1 MTVLGPP
8 PDQRVKNGPPAD
20 IRPGHNL
27 ANQGGLTGQ
36 TTGPDP
42 TGPQFSPCS
51 VPDKARALLK
61 LPGLTR
67 GPDQASA
74 AIYSPAPVTRT
85 AAGDNQA
92 RTAAHLLSPE
102 PVPGSPEPSG
112 PPPGQLTGWQDHAR
126 ASAAIYS
133 PAPAT
138 GQLQPAFKL
147 ERSLTQSHRAETVA
161 GYPKP
166 SGPPSGATGRR
177 RAVVGGQA
185 GEDSDS
191 PAPAGVVR
199 GSGLRRKSRAGP
211 SRTRP

>member
-1 MTVLGPP
+1 M
-8 PDQRVKNGPPAD
+8 
-20 IRPGHNL
+20 
-27 ANQGGLTGQ
+27 
-36 TTGPDP
+36 
-42 TGPQFSPCS
+42 
-51 VPDKARALLK
+51 
-61 LPGLTR
+61 
-67 GPDQASA
+67 
-74 AIYSPAPVTRT
+74 TRT

-147 ERSLTQSHRAETVA
+147 ERSLTQSRRAETVA

-166 SGPPSGATGRR
+166 SGPQSGATGRR

-199 GSGLRRKSRAGP
+199 GSGLRRKSRAGR
-211 SRTRP
+211 SRTRPGSSDGQPVSAHDPIREKPNRAGRAQRHGGTRTQHVQAVEPVRLGTARYGSIQDKFSQSSSSHSYTRTLPASLPRGAGRI